1 MYNEYENN
9 YEENLERINH
19 RLDKETRIFMSKYF
33 KVQFSKNPK
42 EKMQLMELVTVAAF
56 RVNLLKWVL
65 NSLN

>member
-9 YEENLERINH
+9 YEENLEKINA
-19 RLDKETRIFMSKYF
+19 RLDKETRILVSKYF
-33 KVQFSKNPK
+33 KVQFSKNSK
-42 EKMQLMELVTVAAF
+42 ERMQMLELLTATAF